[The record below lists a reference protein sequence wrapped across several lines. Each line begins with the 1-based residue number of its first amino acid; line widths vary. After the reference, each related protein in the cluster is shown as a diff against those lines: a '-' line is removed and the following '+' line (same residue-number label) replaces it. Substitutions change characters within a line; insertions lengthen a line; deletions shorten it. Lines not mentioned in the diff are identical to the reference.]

1 MYSHPDRHCR
11 HANGAWW
18 RRAMALI
25 AEVVASCAGCYP
37 VAEFAAPAAEYQC
50 WADTDRTSSAEI

>member
-1 MYSHPDRHCR
+1 
-11 HANGAWW
+11 
-18 RRAMALI
+18 MALI